1 MTGGGGRGGGSDSGQ
16 DGSDIGSKCGGCCSG
31 VGVGSE
37 TGSGEDG
44 SGDCVQVMHTSDRG
58 AGGGQSGITHT
69 RGTGNSVYSSGVGG
83 ASIAPA
89 AADGHFTGTVT
100 PRTDLAPIIVV
111 VAVSTAPVV
120 SSVAFAASAGA
131 NDNGIGWGD
140 FKEALEAF

>member
-44 SGDCVQVMHTSDRG
+44 SGDCVQVMHTNDRG

-69 RGTGNSVYSSGVGG
+69 RGTGNSVYSSGVSG
-83 ASIAPA
+83 ASVTPA
-89 AADGHFTGTVT
+89 AADGHVTGT

-131 NDNGIGWGD
+131 NDNGIGRGD